1 MKHTSL
7 EASQKRMTILTYAVL
22 IAAAVIMVFPFLWMI
37 LTSVK
42 TVGESNAVP
51 PIIFPRERLQW

>member
-22 IAAAVIMVFPFLWMI
+22 IAAAVIMVFPFLKEA
-37 LTSVK
+37 SVN
-42 TVGESNAVP
+42 SW
-51 PIIFPRERLQW
+51 R